1 MISMVD
7 RNLIYLTTCMV
18 LIVLVSNILVQ
29 YPVQFFGLE
38 DLLTWAAFT
47 YPITFLITDLTNR
60 YCGPQIAK
68 RVVYVG
74 FTFAVLLSILLATPR
89 IAIASGTA
97 FLASQILDIY
107 IFRRYIKETWWKAP
121 IISSAFGSLLDTTLF
136 FSIAF
141 SVNFS
146 FLGYSDS
153 FATEQIY
160 TFLNHIE
167 IPRWGMWAI
176 GDLIVK
182 LLVAIMLLIPFRIFY
197 ISSYKSN

>member
-47 YPITFLITDLTNR
+47 YPIAFFVTDLTNR
-60 YCGPQIAK
+60 YCGLQTAK
-68 RVVYVG
+68 KVVYVG
-74 FTFAVLLSILLATPR
+74 FTIAVVLSILFATPR

-107 IFRRYIKETWWKAP
+107 IYSE
-121 IISSAFGSLLDTTLF
+121 
-136 FSIAF
+136 SI
-141 SVNFS
+141 
-146 FLGYSDS
+146 
-153 FATEQIY
+153 
-160 TFLNHIE
+160 
-167 IPRWGMWAI
+167 
-176 GDLIVK
+176 
-182 LLVAIMLLIPFRIFY
+182 
-197 ISSYKSN
+197 